1 MPGWHHRL
9 NGRESES
16 RSVVSDTLRPHG
28 LYSHEFGQ
36 IPGDGKGQGSLK
48 CCNPWSR
55 RESDTTQ
62 QLNSNL
68 VDILALYFMNTE
80 QGMIREHSA
89 KTEAKF
95 KSKNL
100 CGRRFLSGVARFCK

>member
-1 MPGWHHRL
+1 MAENLERSQITKAKGTTEDEMPGWHHRL

-16 RSVVSDTLRPHG
+16 RSVVSDTLQPHG

-55 RESDTTQ
+55 RESDTT
-62 QLNSNL
+62 
-68 VDILALYFMNTE
+68 
-80 QGMIREHSA
+80 
-89 KTEAKF
+89 
-95 KSKNL
+95 
-100 CGRRFLSGVARFCK
+100 